1 MIKATS
7 CISKTQLG
15 VNFGC
20 EGLNRKKALS
30 SASETADGRRGI
42 NGRKLRSKERVIPA
56 VHSSAERMA
65 RPSKKIRPAM
75 ALKFLWHTNG
85 EN

>member
-20 EGLNRKKALS
+20 VGLEREKALS
-30 SASETADGRRGI
+30 SAFETADCRGVEKE
-42 NGRKLRSKERVIPA
+42 RKLRSRERVIPA

-65 RPSKKIRPAM
+65 LPTKKIKTTHSAEI
-75 ALKFLWHTNG
+75 FVTY
-85 EN
+85 

>member
-20 EGLNRKKALS
+20 EELEREKALS
-30 SASETADGRRGI
+30 SAFETADCRGVE
-42 NGRKLRSKERVIPA
+42 NGRKFRSRKRGVILA
-56 VHSSAERMA
+56 VYISAERMA
-65 RPSKKIRPAM
+65 LPSKKI
-75 ALKFLWHTNG
+75 KTTNSA
-85 EN
+85 EIFVA